1 MGKERRRRKEGRLRG
16 GLGILLAAA
25 MLKTPF
31 KNVKKRFDAD
41 EVGGAPF
48 IGVEK
53 LVIKS
58 HGSSK
63 AQSICGSIMQV
74 YNMHKNNL
82 IGKIKDSLPEI
93 QSAE

>member
-1 MGKERRRRKEGRLRG
+1 
-16 GLGILLAAA
+16 
-25 MLKTPF
+25 MLKGSF
-31 KNVKKRFDAD
+31 KKIQAVLDYNQQ
-41 EVGGAPF
+41 GGAPF